1 MVSDGPDKPF
11 FDVLVKDKN
20 TLVVIGAYN
29 LAIQSSDGGKTWQAF
44 SQNIENSG
52 SMHLYAL
59 ADIGGREI
67 IAGEQGLLL
76 AQDHGENFTP
86 VQSPYDGSFFG
97 LFATGKDSAVAFGLR
112 GNAYFTGNN
121 GKSWIRSNVHT
132 GDTFNAGV
140 VKKNGDV
147 LLLTQSGRIFAS
159 RDSGENF
166 RQLKFEVGVPL
177 TSAVETENGDVII
190 ASVAG
195 VFKLAA
201 AASREFA
208 N

>member
-1 MVSDGPDKPF
+1 M
-11 FDVLVKDKN
+11 
-20 TLVVIGAYN
+20 
-29 LAIQSSDGGKTWQAF
+29 
-44 SQNIENSG
+44 
-52 SMHLYAL
+52 
-59 ADIGGREI
+59 
-67 IAGEQGLLL
+67 
-76 AQDHGENFTP
+76 
-86 VQSPYDGSFFG
+86 
-97 LFATGKDSAVAFGLR
+97 
-112 GNAYFTGNN
+112 
-121 GKSWIRSNVHT
+121 HT